1 MILTQCAAC
10 ATELGLS
17 LGKKCGRC
25 STRYCGAACQG
36 QHWKEGGHDKLCKPI
51 KKAGGA
57 EQYHANNK
65 YAEAVSVAAKACAD
79 DTKGQTCY
87 ICTQALHW
95 KTKEGLV
102 RGCSCRGTSG
112 FAHVSCLAE
121 QAKILFA
128 EAEENNL
135 GKKALME
142 RWKRWYTCGLCEQ
155 YYHGVVCCALSWA
168 CWKTYRG
175 RPETDWPRRLA
186 MGVLGNGL
194 SDGKHVEDALSVQ
207 EAELAMLRRV
217 GDSEHNILIALG
229 NIAVT
234 YNRLGRFEEALRL
247 RREVYS
253 GLLNLHGDQHFD
265 TLREANNLATSL
277 VNLKR
282 FEEAKSLMR
291 KMMPVA
297 RRALGENDETTL
309 TMRWLYAV
317 SLCRN
322 VGATLEDLSEAVTAL
337 HETGQ
342 IARRVLGGAH
352 PVTMEIER
360 HLRESRE
367 ELSARNVSS
376 ISEAVGALGV

>member
-1 MILTQCAAC
+1 M
-10 ATELGLS
+10 
-17 LGKKCGRC
+17 
-25 STRYCGAACQG
+25 
-36 QHWKEGGHDKLCKPI
+36 
-51 KKAGGA
+51 
-57 EQYHANNK
+57 
-65 YAEAVSVAAKACAD
+65 
-79 DTKGQTCY
+79 
-87 ICTQALHW
+87 
-95 KTKEGLV
+95 
-102 RGCSCRGTSG
+102 RGCSCRGTAG

-128 EAEENNL
+128 EAEANNL
-135 GKKALME
+135 DDKVKNE
-142 RWKRWYTCGLCEQ
+142 RWLRWNNCGLCEQ
-155 YYHGVVCCALSWA
+155 DHHGVVLCALGWA
-168 CWKTYRG
+168 CWKTNLG
-175 RPETDWPRRLA
+175 RPETDSVRIAA
-186 MGVLGNGL
+186 MTQLGNGL
-194 SDGKHVEDALSVQ
+194 GASEHHEDALAVR

-253 GLLNLHGDQHFD
+253 GLLNLHGHQHFD

-309 TMRWLYAV
+309 TTRWLYAV

-360 HLRESRE
+360 HLRKSRE